1 MLSIEA
7 EAVYVIS
14 KSNFAWRDGWSFTL
28 SGYESYYLEDGDT
41 QAAAA
46 RRSNPSWLVE
56 R

>member
-14 KSNFAWRDGWSFTL
+14 KSNFAWRDGRSFTL
-28 SGYESYYLEDGDT
+28 SGYESYYLEDGDMR
-41 QAAAA
+41 AAAA
-46 RRSNPSWLVE
+46 HRSNPSWWLE